1 MYWCTGIKGLA
12 CRLAKAK
19 AGSGN
24 ELQYSRC
31 YGRPR
36 LVKASLA
43 NVQSASNCKL
53 ALKSCNLIRKG
64 TTLILKIIRLYVQ
77 LSAVP
82 VLSVVKF
89 QSPTS
94 IVRFKACD
102 RDLEE
107 QNEAEED
114 EFIFDHHVDDL
125 FIPAPYIISVS
136 FSKYCSYG
144 MRQSVTGGHQVR
156 TTLRSTCYGYSG
168 LLDMN
173 PNNYT
178 KPNQASQRNLLSHK
192 AKLEAVHSSKY
203 MESAITQGVSDK
215 ILLRGGVE
223 VE

>member
-24 ELQYSRC
+24 EPQYSRC
-31 YGRPR
+31 YGRLPFSLSQPR
-36 LVKASLA
+36 SDRALS
-43 NVQSASNCKL
+43 KL
-53 ALKSCNLIRKG
+53 LWP
-64 TTLILKIIRLYVQ
+64 TFILRAVMSIDAQ

-82 VLSVVKF
+82 VLSVVELLAVTVPGPHAHLCNS
-89 QSPTS
+89 QSISHINREIQS
-94 IVRFKACD
+94 ILFLKVLLLWDETKCD
-102 RDLEE
+102 WRSPSPVC
-107 QNEAEED
+107 
-114 EFIFDHHVDDL
+114 H
-125 FIPAPYIISVS
+125 S
-136 FSKYCSYG
+136 
-144 MRQSVTGGHQVR
+144 R

-203 MESAITQGVSDK
+203 MESPITQGVSDK

>member
-1 MYWCTGIKGLA
+1 MSIDA
-12 CRLAKAK
+12 
-19 AGSGN
+19 
-24 ELQYSRC
+24 
-31 YGRPR
+31 
-36 LVKASLA
+36 
-43 NVQSASNCKL
+43 
-53 ALKSCNLIRKG
+53 
-64 TTLILKIIRLYVQ
+64 Q

-82 VLSVVKF
+82 VLSVVEF

-203 MESAITQGVSDK
+203 MESPITQGVSDK